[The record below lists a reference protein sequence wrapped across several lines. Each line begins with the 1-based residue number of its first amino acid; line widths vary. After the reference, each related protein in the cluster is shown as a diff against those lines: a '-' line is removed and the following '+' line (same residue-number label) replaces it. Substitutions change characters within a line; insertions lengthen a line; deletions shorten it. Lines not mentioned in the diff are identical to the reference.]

1 MDYILDFEKP
11 VYALE
16 NQIKELESN
25 QGSSLDLTG
34 EIRALREKVD
44 QLIRDIYKNLTPWD
58 RVQLARHPLRPHSI
72 DYIQEIVTDFHELHG
87 DRQFSDDQSIV
98 AGLGYIEQQKVMI
111 ISIEKG
117 RKTQDKVLRNFGM
130 PHPEGYRK
138 AKRLMDL
145 AGRFNIPVVTFVDT
159 PGAFPGI
166 AAEERGQAQAIADN
180 LEFMF
185 GLDIP
190 IVTFIIGEGGSG
202 GALGIA
208 IANTVIMLE
217 HSIYSVISPES
228 CASILWSDPKK
239 AEQAANS
246 LKLTALEAKRLGIT
260 DQILPEPPGGA
271 HRNPKE
277 MFHNLKVL
285 LLQDIFP
292 KLLSLSPH
300 ERKEQRFQK
309 FRLMGNAFLKKA

>member
-1 MDYILDFEKP
+1 MDYILEFEKP

-25 QGSSLDLTG
+25 QRSNLDLTG

-44 QLIRDIYKNLTPWD
+44 QLIREIYQNLSPWD

-87 DRQFSDDQSIV
+87 DRQFSDDQSMIG
-98 AGLGYIEQQKVMI
+98 GLGYIDGQKVMI
-111 ISIEKG
+111 IAIEKG
-117 RKTQDKVLRNFGM
+117 RKTQDKVQRNFGM

-145 AGRFNIPVVTFVDT
+145 AQRFQIPIITFVDT
-159 PGAFPGI
+159 PGAYPGI
-166 AAEERGQAQAIADN
+166 GAEERGQAQAIADN

-185 GLDIP
+185 SLDIP
-190 IVTFIIGEGGSG
+190 MISFIIGEGGSG

-208 IANTVIMLE
+208 IANQVIMLE
-217 HSIYSVISPES
+217 HAIYSVISPES

-246 LKLTALEAKRLGIT
+246 LKLTSLEAKRLGIV
-260 DQILPEPPGGA
+260 DQVLVEPAGGS

-277 MFHNLKVL
+277 IFASVKNLLISDL
-285 LLQDIFP
+285 LP
-292 KLLSLSPH
+292 KLLSLTPQQ
-300 ERKEQRFQK
+300 RKDERFQK
-309 FRLMGNAFLKKA
+309 FRVMGNEFLRKS